1 MERLKEAL
9 EANDW
14 EAGEELEDL
23 GFEDFD
29 GDEDDTESLG
39 FGIEA
44 AEMEAEMF
52 GMKQAIY
59 SGTQDREDEDG
70 EGEGEQD
77 EDVEQLQAMML
88 KLQAVRGMYL
98 NLSSGQFTNRRLDLG
113 ADMPEKERK
122 KFAAKAVGDIMKTL

>member
-14 EAGEELEDL
+14 EASEELDDL

-29 GDEDDTESLG
+29 GDGDDADSLG

-44 AEMEAEMF
+44 AEMEMEMF

-59 SGTQDREDEDG
+59 GGTQDKEEAD
-70 EGEGEQD
+70 EGERD

-88 KLQAVRGMYL
+88 KLQAVRGTYL
-98 NLSSGQFTNRRLDLG
+98 SCKMES
-113 ADMPEKERK
+113 
-122 KFAAKAVGDIMKTL
+122 VC

>member
-59 SGTQDREDEDG
+59 SGTQDREDDDE
-70 EGEGEQD
+70 EGEQD

-88 KLQAVRGMYL
+88 KLQAVRGMNL
-98 NLSSGQFTNRRLDLG
+98 NLRSGEFTNSRLDLG